1 MKHFSE
7 FVRDNNAKRTKAYES
22 IRQIYDN
29 MGLEWF
35 FDEFE
40 IDELEK
46 CIIASDKQDCIE
58 SGAVVSAI
66 SYGLNN
72 LDTTANQS

>member
-7 FVRDNNAKRTKAYES
+7 FVSDDNANRTKAYDS
-22 IRQIYDN
+22 MCQHYAN

-40 IDELEK
+40 IGEFEK
-46 CIIASDKQDCIE
+46 VIIASNKQDLLE
-58 SGAVVSAI
+58 SGGVVSAV
-66 SYGLNN
+66 SYYVKEK
-72 LDTTANQS
+72 API

>member
-7 FVRDNNAKRTKAYES
+7 FVRDDNAKRTKAYDS
-22 IRQIYDN
+22 MCQHYAN

-46 CIIASDKQDCIE
+46 CIIASSKQDWLE
-58 SGAVVSAI
+58 SGGVVQAI
-66 SYGLNN
+66 SYSLNN
-72 LDTTANQS
+72 LDTTTNQ